1 MESPGTQTPLAGAVQ
16 DLASQVVSALR
27 GGDHPAVFAGTAAAA
42 TSDEDLLLAAVRV
55 LGPDALL
62 PGALGLRPP
71 HPDDLA
77 LFEKAVIAFP
87 PAPDAS
93 LTSRWTHWGMTRALR
108 GQSTAAVVPQDDEPD
123 TGWVD
128 TLPWQALTH
137 QLALLA
143 GLAVPLPAAPSS
155 PAVSSASASA
165 PTAESALVR
174 AAGRRT
180 VDIARGFV
188 RAVRRRGW
196 LQAAGAGRWLS
207 VLDDVPDTLGL
218 DTGLEFVAA
227 MSGDDPRVALHLHA
241 ARHGLARSRGS
252 AG

>member
-27 GGDHPAVFAGTAAAA
+27 GGDHSAVFAGTAASV

-62 PGALGLRPP
+62 PGTLGTSPP

-93 LTSRWTHWGMTRALR
+93 VTSRWTHWGMTRTLR
-108 GQSTAAVVPQDDEPD
+108 DLGTAAIVPHDDEPD
-123 TGWVD
+123 TAWVD
-128 TLPWQALTH
+128 TLPWQSLTH

-143 GLAVPLPAAPSS
+143 GLALPPVPAAAQASS
-155 PAVSSASASA
+155 V
-165 PTAESALVR
+165 PTAPATVESALVR

-227 MSGDDPRVALHLHA
+227 MGGDDPRVALHLHA
-241 ARHGLARSRGS
+241 ARHGRAQARGDAR
-252 AG
+252 